1 MQLLTKE
8 IIAKLPP
15 LYSTEGNGEAPV
27 IVKFFFPGPGTWYIT
42 EGRKEENG
50 DWLFFGLC
58 DLGEPEL
65 GYVRLSD
72 LKSVKVNGLGIERD
86 LHFHGYVLDYGTNEV
101 RHASG
106 DVEHP
111 PKSSPA
117 GEPPERES
125 WEMTRE
131 EYGVWTSED
140 VDRIFAHP
148 DDVLRAGLKALGFRD
163 RITGSVRD
171 VAEYYYTSG
180 NFVYSHEGK
189 EAYKDA
195 MHRAAVEYA
204 MRKEGKAVH
213 AVIAGYPDF
222 SKPEDPEAELRAM
235 WTAKGIPEE
244 RQNEILAE
252 VAAKAQPGAQ
262 VGPFRIRE
270 KPIAAVAATAA
281 AAEAAARK
289 AHEKGTCDAHCQ
301 LCYAEVFAG
310 MSAKTT
316 IQ

>member
-42 EGRKEENG
+42 EGRQEEDG

-111 PKSSPA
+111 SMSSPA
-117 GEPPERES
+117 VAAPESEP

-131 EYGVWTSED
+131 EYGAWTAED
-140 VDRIFAHP
+140 VDRNFAHP

-163 RITGSVRD
+163 SITGSVRD
-171 VAEYYYTSG
+171 AAEYYYTSG
-180 NFVYSHEGK
+180 DFVHSHAGI

-195 MHRAAVEYA
+195 MHRAAVECA
-204 MRKEGKAVH
+204 MKKEGKAVH
-213 AVIAGYPDF
+213 AVIAGYPDL

-235 WTAKGIPEE
+235 WTAKGVPEE
-244 RQNEILAE
+244 RQNEILAD

-262 VGPFRIRE
+262 VGPFKISE
-270 KPIAAVAATAA
+270 KPIPAGAATEAA
-281 AAEAAARK
+281 ADATARK
-289 AHEKGTCDAHCQ
+289 AHEKGTCDAHCK
-301 LCYAEVFAG
+301 LCYAEVFAE
-310 MSAKTT
+310 MPVKTRT
-316 IQ
+316 Q